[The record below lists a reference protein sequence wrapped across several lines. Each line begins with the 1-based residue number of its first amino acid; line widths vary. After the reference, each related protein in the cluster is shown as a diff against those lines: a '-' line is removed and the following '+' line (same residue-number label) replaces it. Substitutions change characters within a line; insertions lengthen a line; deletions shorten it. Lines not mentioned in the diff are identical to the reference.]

1 MEQTVAKQQK
11 TKKLSKEAIL
21 EEAKKLFSTNGYR
34 ATTLKD
40 LSSAFGVSRPSF
52 YYYFKSKVDIL
63 LELHA
68 QGFNKGFDEFNE
80 IMSSQMPTREKF
92 RKILE
97 SHARTMANYAVENKI
112 LYLETNEMP
121 EQVVK
126 KVRERRRQNVDQVRA
141 LYKQGVEE
149 GVFKDFDPS
158 LAEHLLHGACN
169 WVTMWY
175 SAENN
180 SIKPE
185 AVVETLVEIL
195 CSGYEK

>member
-1 MEQTVAKQQK
+1 MAKQQK

-21 EEAKKLFSTNGYR
+21 EEAKKLFSTKGYR

-40 LSSAFGVSRPSF
+40 LSSAFGVSRPSL
-52 YYYFKSKVDIL
+52 YYYFESKVDLL

-80 IMSSQMPTREKF
+80 IMSSPMATAEKF

-97 SHARTMANYAVENKI
+97 SHARIMANHAMENKI

-121 EQVVK
+121 DKVVK
-126 KVRERRRQNVDQVRA
+126 KIRQRRRQYVDKVRD

-149 GVFKDFDPS
+149 GVFKDFDPR
-158 LAEHLLHGACN
+158 LAEHLLYGACN
-169 WVTMWY
+169 WITMWY
-175 SAENN
+175 SADKN
-180 SIKPE
+180 SNKPE
-185 AVVETLVEIL
+185 AVVETLVKIL
-195 CSGYEK
+195 CHGYEK